1 MRMEASY
8 VGRMMWICHP
18 EPWDRERVQSLVQH
32 SRIAEG
38 EIILNIA
45 LSRPNHVSCPCL
57 GQQVSHPEEVRQGS
71 NFLIDWHSVH
81 YGTEYTC
88 IGHI

>member
-1 MRMEASY
+1 
-8 VGRMMWICHP
+8 MWICHP

-45 LSRPNHVSCPCL
+45 LSRPPNYVNCPCL
-57 GQQVSHPEEVRQGS
+57 GQAGVTSGES
-71 NFLIDWHSVH
+71 
-81 YGTEYTC
+81 
-88 IGHI
+88 